1 MSSLRLLPAIDPA
14 HAARIGRWCDAL
26 SLACPAIEPWRLHGW
41 ARAAATDLGA
51 LSARRIERSLRLD
64 GPAADGCVDASAAGG
79 VAAHLGWLR
88 TRPKA
93 RAPAP
98 DPTVTADAAAACR
111 SLHRAL
117 LDEPCRAAPR
127 LAALVIVSLRVADPA
142 AAGRDVELV
151 LLGPRGRGVPFNDT
165 VLRGQALVDALRALC
180 MLGAIARPHLPA
192 GADVPWADLDRI
204 HRVCVASGRDE
215 ARVEFARHLLD
226 DLLDGR
232 PGMAA
237 PSAHDGARTEAAHDG
252 ERHRLLRAGPAPAED
267 PRLALPAALTGLV
280 SPPPQQPQPQP
291 QQRTSAQAPVRAP
304 ESVSPLEPLG
314 VTEPADTLP
323 DPQREALATPFAV
336 DPQATAEAGL
346 DAAEVDRLARYGTW
360 YERLADGRLMPG
372 SDAQRRFV
380 LVAKGRAE
388 PVSEHER
395 LWRRYRTAVRRLAI
409 LANAGAA
416 PARAAP
422 PPAAAAAGMPSG
434 QACDAI
440 GQAAPQVSPH
450 APPSLPPHGSPHGS
464 PSLPPNR
471 ALTMPQA
478 ESVIGPVDGRPTIP
492 MSTPQPDPVAER
504 SAWTSPS
511 SRMLLATLERATSEE
526 LLELTRALE
535 GQEATT
541 APLAPA
547 ALAARIGIAGR
558 SGLTTAVSLGGAAYL
573 EMLRDAAEA
582 LGVDAIW
589 WASRNGPSGVDLAA
603 IDASRPTESRLP
615 PDRDAVA
622 ALYAWV
628 DELETEVLKAILAVL
643 QRGLDAPERA
653 RFAHDLLLRARRHG
667 VDLSDSV
674 TPGGVLVVV
683 HLGGFAT
690 YTALSTALGIVAP
703 TMPGMGGYTLASS
716 LLGAMLGPAGRMV
729 LADTVVW
736 RSFGPNARRIVRLV
750 ATAAMIRQGAAA
762 SASAA
767 AARRTRLP
775 EPA

>member
-1 MSSLRLLPAIDPA
+1 MSSPRLLPAIDPA

-26 SLACPAIEPWRLHGW
+26 ALACPAIEPWRLHAW

-64 GPAADGCVDASAAGG
+64 GPAADGCVDANEAGSA
-79 VAAHLGWLR
+79 AAHLGWLR

-93 RAPAP
+93 RASTP
-98 DPTVTADAAAACR
+98 DPSITADAASACR

-117 LDEPCRAAPR
+117 LDEPSRSAAR
-127 LAALVIVSLRVADPA
+127 LAALILVSLRVADPA

-151 LLGPRGRGVPFNDT
+151 LLGPRSHGVPFTDT
-165 VLRGQALVDALRALC
+165 VLRGQALADALRALC

-192 GADVPWADLDRI
+192 GADAPWTDLDRI

-215 ARVEFARHLLD
+215 ARVELAWHLLD
-226 DLLDGR
+226 DLLDAR
-232 PGMAA
+232 PGAA
-237 PSAHDGARTEAAHDG
+237 TPPAHEGARTEAAHDG
-252 ERHRLLRAGPAPAED
+252 ERHRLLRVGPTLVDD
-267 PRLALPAALTGLV
+267 PRLALPAALVGLA
-280 SPPPQQPQPQP
+280 SQSQSRSQSQPQPQA
-291 QQRTSAQAPVRAP
+291 SAPAPVRAP
-304 ESVSPLEPLG
+304 ESLSPLEPLG
-314 VTEPADTLP
+314 DIEPADTLP
-323 DPQREALATPFAV
+323 DPQREALATRFAV
-336 DPQATAEAGL
+336 DPQAAAEAGL
-346 DAAEVDRLARYGTW
+346 DAVEVDRLARYGTW

-409 LANAGAA
+409 LASAGAA

-422 PPAAAAAGMPSG
+422 ARPATPPAVAAAGTPSG
-434 QACDAI
+434 QACDPPR
-440 GQAAPQVSPH
+440 QAAS
-450 APPSLPPHGSPHGS
+450 
-464 PSLPPNR
+464 
-471 ALTMPQA
+471 ALEPA
-478 ESVIGPVDGRPTIP
+478 DGPPTIP
-492 MSTPQPDPVAER
+492 MPRPQPEPAAER

-535 GQEATT
+535 GQEAAT

-558 SGLTTAVSLGGAAYL
+558 SGLTTSVSLGGAAYL

-589 WASRNGPSGVDLAA
+589 WASRTGPTGVDLAA
-603 IDASRPTESRLP
+603 IDTSRPIEPRLP

-674 TPGGVLVVV
+674 TPGGMLVVV

-716 LLGAMLGPAGRMV
+716 LLGAMLGPAGRVV

>member
-1 MSSLRLLPAIDPA
+1 MSSPRLLPAIDPV

-26 SLACPAIEPWRLHGW
+26 ALACAAIEPWRLHAW

-64 GPAADGCVDASAAGG
+64 GPAADGLVEASEAGSA
-79 VAAHLGWLR
+79 AAHLDWLR
-88 TRPKA
+88 TRSRSRTA
-93 RAPAP
+93 AP
-98 DPTVTADAAAACR
+98 DPSVTADAASTCR

-117 LDEPCRAAPR
+117 LDEPSRSAPR
-127 LAALVIVSLRVADPA
+127 LAALVLASLRVADPA
-142 AAGRDVELV
+142 AAGREVELV
-151 LLGPRGRGVPFNDT
+151 LLGPRGHGMPFTDT
-165 VLRGQALVDALRALC
+165 VLRGDALNDALRALC
-180 MLGAIARPHLPA
+180 TLGAIARPHLPD
-192 GADVPWADLDRI
+192 GADAPWGDLDRI
-204 HRVCVASGRDE
+204 HRVCVGAGRDGS
-215 ARVEFARHLLD
+215 RVEFARHLLD
-226 DLLDGR
+226 DLLDAR
-232 PGMAA
+232 HDARRSA
-237 PSAHDGARTEAAHDG
+237 PPPPAQDGARADVAHDG
-252 ERHRLLRAGPAPAED
+252 ERHRLLRVGPASAED
-267 PRLALPAALTGLV
+267 PRLALPAALAGLA
-280 SPPPQQPQPQP
+280 SQP
-291 QQRTSAQAPVRAP
+291 QQQASVPSSAAASAQGPVRPAAAPSPLAPLGATDLGGRSP
-304 ESVSPLEPLG
+304 ES
-314 VTEPADTLP
+314 ADALP
-323 DPQREALATPFAV
+323 DPQREALATRFDV
-336 DPQATAEAGL
+336 DPAAAAEAGL
-346 DAAEVDRLARYGTW
+346 DAVEIDRLARYGTW

-388 PVSEHER
+388 PLSEHER

-409 LANAGAA
+409 MASAA
-416 PARAAP
+416 ATPVRAVT
-422 PPAAAAAGMPSG
+422 PPAATAAGTPSG
-434 QACDAI
+434 TAI
-440 GQAAPQVSPH
+440 
-450 APPSLPPHGSPHGS
+450 PSL
-464 PSLPPNR
+464 R
-471 ALTMPQA
+471 QA
-478 ESVIGPVDGRPTIP
+478 ESAIEPVDGPPTIP
-492 MSTPQPDPVAER
+492 MPRPQPEPAAER
-504 SAWTSPS
+504 GAWTSPS

-535 GQEATT
+535 GQEAAT
-541 APLAPA
+541 AALAPA

-589 WASRNGPSGVDLAA
+589 WASRTGPTGVDLAA
-603 IDASRPTESRLP
+603 IDASRPTEPRLP

-653 RFAHDLLLRARRHG
+653 RFAQDLLLRARRHG

-674 TPGGVLVVV
+674 TPGGMLVVV

-716 LLGAMLGPAGRMV
+716 LLGAMLGPAGRVV
-729 LADTVVW
+729 LAETVVW